1 MQARYGA
8 EEVTGMQDTLLHA
21 GVAALAIAALCGIG
35 VWLVSLGIAYDAF
48 MLCVGLAVPIVLYL
62 AGIR

>member
-1 MQARYGA
+1 
-8 EEVTGMQDTLLHA
+8 MQDTLLHA